1 MSIATDLSERM
12 CNLPESSAISI
23 RLSINTYFDVIQG
36 LLANFAPKKNLQSI
50 YITSTIPAQPI
61 INALRLLELN
71 IDNIY
76 FIDCVPNVLMSKTQK
91 LGNVYFVESAT
102 MLENLILKVEYLLK
116 KVGANQSGQLVM
128 LDSINSLAIHNNS
141 KILSEFLHI
150 LVNNLR
156 AKNVYTVV
164 LSLAEQSNDDINN
177 MTSFVCDDTIIIEES
192 EQ

>member
-12 CNLPESSAISI
+12 SNLPESSAISV

-36 LLANFAPKKNLQSI
+36 LLANFAPNKNLQSI

-61 INALRLLELN
+61 INALRLLEVN
-71 IDNIY
+71 TENIY
-76 FIDCVPNVLMSKTQK
+76 FIDCVSNVLMSKTK
-91 LGNVYFVESAT
+91 DLNNVYFVESAT

-116 KVGANQSGQLVM
+116 KLGGGEGGQLVM
-128 LDSINSLAIHNNS
+128 VDSINSLAIHNNS

-156 AKNVYTVV
+156 AKNVYTVI
-164 LSLAEQSNDDINN
+164 LSLAEQSNEDINN

>member
-1 MSIATDLSERM
+1 MSIATDISERM
-12 CNLPESSAISI
+12 SNLPESSAISV

-36 LLANFAPKKNLQSI
+36 LLANFAPNKGLQSI

-61 INALRLLELN
+61 INALRLLEVN
-71 IDNIY
+71 TDKIY
-76 FIDCVPNVLMSKTQK
+76 FIDCVSNVLMSKTQD
-91 LGNVYFVESAT
+91 LSNVYFVESAT

-116 KVGANQSGQLVM
+116 KLGGDKGSQLVM

-156 AKNVYTVV
+156 AKNVYTVI
-164 LSLAEQSNDDINN
+164 LSLAEQSDEEINN

-192 EQ
+192 EH